1 MRTGCHYLTSLSVCL
16 SVSVRVSVYFLALA
30 MPTSAGR
37 FLVKFRLIVLGTA
50 LLTKMLMVLWSP
62 GTCSRATNM
71 CAVVRPL
78 YLPCGKTL
86 PGFRTPLSFRS
97 RVGPWVRYLRQLT
110 AVELH
115 HQLVDADAR
124 TRAVFGLWALRV
136 DSALQ
141 HEDSVAAIGN

>member
-1 MRTGCHYLTSLSVCL
+1 MS
-16 SVSVRVSVYFLALA
+16 
-30 MPTSAGR
+30 TSAGR
-37 FLVKFRLIVLGTA
+37 FLIKFRLFVLGTA
-50 LLTKMLMVLWSP
+50 LLTKMLMVLWSH

-124 TRAVFGLWALRV
+124 TRAVFGPVSYTHLTLPTIY
-136 DSALQ
+136 
-141 HEDSVAAIGN
+141 SV